1 MYDPDFTSAKRLK
14 RAAKSEHYNQDLR
27 GMSETEAVS
36 HLHLEH
42 GHMDE
47 AV

>member
-42 GHMDE
+42 DR
-47 AV
+47 VSDVV